1 MSTALATPIRD
12 DELRFAYRE
21 RGPRLAAVRL
31 AHELPGLPYELTR
44 RGRTWELAW
53 PLPDVA
59 RLEYKFELIHRN
71 GRSEWIVDPD
81 NPLRAS
87 GPWGEKSVLELP
99 GYRPPEWLEDK
110 RVGEL
115 RPAEIE
121 SRVLR
126 RTLPAL
132 LWSHPDAH
140 ERSPLLLAHD
150 GPEYAEHSSLATLL
164 GRLPPLR
171 AVLLAPV
178 ERNEIYSASARYARA
193 LADEILPSFGDAS
206 IRIGMG
212 ASLGALALLHAH
224 RRHPETLRRAP
235 PAVRQLLPP
244 PRPPRA
250 LVPTL
255 RPHLALR
262 RHDTRPRGGA
272 PDPGH
277 DRLRYRRGELPGQ
290 RRDVR
295 GPAPPALRRPVSG
308 VPRRPQLGG
317 VARLPSTPTSS
328 GSSKGRE
335 NLSGRHVSL
344 WSPAIGAEGNVL
356 VYGHWGRPVLAFP
369 SQQGP
374 AWQYEERGM
383 VDAIGDLIEAGR
395 VKLYAVDSYDSDS
408 WYRDDLPLEE
418 RARQHARYEDW
429 ILNQVV
435 PYVQMD
441 SDGAELLAT
450 GVSFGAYHAANF
462 VLKHAHVFPLAICQS
477 GVYDV
482 SVVAGGE
489 RGDAVYFNNPADF
502 VAHLGGDHL
511 DWLRDR
517 VSLLLVCG
525 QGQWEDTTGA
535 LESTRSFAALLGEKG
550 IRHELDV
557 WGHDVPHDWPSWRA
571 QFAHHLP
578 RFC

>member
-1 MSTALATPIRD
+1 MSTALAAPIRD

-53 PLPDVA
+53 PLPDPSNFMVA

-178 ERNEIYSASARYARA
+178 DRNEIYSASARYARA

-206 IRIGMG
+206 IRIGLG

-224 RRHPETLRRAP
+224 RRHPETFDALFLQSGSFFRR
-235 PAVRQLLPP
+235 RDHHERWF
-244 PRPPRA
+244 PRFERISRF
-250 LVPTL
+250 VGTTL
-255 RPHLALR
+255 AQPGERPIPVTIACGTVEENFPGNVAMYEALR
-262 RHDTRPRGGA
+262 RQ
-272 PDPGH
+272 
-277 DRLRYRRGELPGQ
+277 RY
-290 RRDVR
+290 DVR
-295 GPAPPALRRPVSG
+295 FQEFRDGHNWVAWRDSFHPHLLR
-308 VPRRPQLGG
+308 
-317 VARLPSTPTSS
+317 
-328 GSSKGRE
+328 
-335 NLSGRHVSL
+335 
-344 WSPAIGAEGNVL
+344 
-356 VYGHWGRPVLAFP
+356 
-369 SQQGP
+369 
-374 AWQYEERGM
+374 
-383 VDAIGDLIEAGR
+383 LIQR
-395 VKLYAVDSYDSDS
+395 
-408 WYRDDLPLEE
+408 
-418 RARQHARYEDW
+418 
-429 ILNQVV
+429 
-435 PYVQMD
+435 
-441 SDGAELLAT
+441 T
-450 GVSFGAYHAANF
+450 
-462 VLKHAHVFPLAICQS
+462 
-477 GVYDV
+477 
-482 SVVAGGE
+482 
-489 RGDAVYFNNPADF
+489 
-502 VAHLGGDHL
+502 
-511 DWLRDR
+511 
-517 VSLLLVCG
+517 
-525 QGQWEDTTGA
+525 
-535 LESTRSFAALLGEKG
+535 
-550 IRHELDV
+550 
-557 WGHDVPHDWPSWRA
+557 
-571 QFAHHLP
+571 
-578 RFC
+578 